1 MKKLLLALAA
11 CCVMF
16 ACDKKEKE
24 PEPEPAET
32 PELTLTSESEVNV
45 GADGDEVTITYTLAN
60 PAEGGEISASAA
72 EGGDWCDGFNCDT
85 DGQVTFTVAANE
97 GDARETVVTVTYT
110 YGEGEHKDITVTV
123 KQVALGDP
131 LFELTSES
139 EVSVGKDGGDVTV
152 TYSITDPR
160 EDGAVSV
167 TVPEDVDWI
176 SNVNTDTDGQVT
188 FTVAANEGDAREAEL
203 TFVYTYGGS
212 ETQEFKVKVSQADDS
227 IVFDAKYA
235 YGVYYGDD
243 LSSKAG
249 EMVYQMWF
257 SDVPESDE
265 WAENAT
271 YYIISVVAGA
281 PANMNAIAPA
291 AGTYSLLEGDDTQT
305 GTIWSNY
312 DYTYACATGDDS
324 SIKTKYS
331 FISGDI
337 TLTKDGNSIIV
348 EGSFVDTDNK
358 IHRLNYTGSILLDD
372 GREPDI
378 PEDALSTLTGDVE
391 DFNAGW
397 TSTVADGY
405 FFGSEN
411 NEGVKEYTMSIKDGS
426 YKDYRTM
433 ILTVYMPLSN
443 TVDDGIIAG
452 TYPVSADVAENTVR
466 AGYLNEGSTYLQ
478 GSWYYDRTYTYP
490 ETEAGPLTSGEVT
503 FERNGDGT
511 YNVTVDAQDDAGH
524 VIKATFPNITYSV
537 FDMTSL

>member
-1 MKKLLLALAA
+1 MKKLLLALAV
-11 CCVMF
+11 CCFLF
-16 ACDKKEKE
+16 ACDKNEKQ
-24 PEPEPAET
+24 PEEPAET

-167 TVPEDVDWI
+167 TVPEGVDWI

-243 LSSKAG
+243 LSNKAG

-324 SIKTKYS
+324 SIKTKYI

-378 PEDALSTLTGDVE
+378 PEDALSTLTGDVV
-391 DFNAGW
+391 DFNADW
-397 TSTVADGY
+397 TNTVADGY
-405 FFGSEN
+405 FFGSMNE
-411 NEGVKEYTMSIKDGS
+411 EGVKEYTMSIKDGS

>member
-160 EDGAVSV
+160 EDGQVSV
-167 TVPEDVDWI
+167 NVPDGVDWI

-324 SIKTKYS
+324 SIKTKYI

-378 PEDALSTLTGDVE
+378 PEDALSTLTGDVV
-391 DFNAGW
+391 DFNADW
-397 TSTVADGY
+397 TNTVADGY
-405 FFGSEN
+405 FFGSMNE
-411 NEGVKEYTMSIKDGS
+411 EGVKEYTMSIKDGS

>member
-11 CCVMF
+11 CCFLF
-16 ACDKKEKE
+16 ACDKNEKQ
-24 PEPEPAET
+24 PEEPAEA
-32 PELTLTSESEVNV
+32 PELTLTSESVVNV
-45 GADGDEVTITYTLAN
+45 PADGDEVTITYTLAN
-60 PAEGGEISASAA
+60 PAENGDISAKAA
-72 EGGDWCDGFNCDT
+72 DGGDWCDGFNCDT

-167 TVPEDVDWI
+167 TVPEGVDWI

-324 SIKTKYS
+324 SIKTKYI

-378 PEDALSTLTGDVE
+378 PEDALSTLTGDVV
-391 DFNAGW
+391 DFNADW
-397 TSTVADGY
+397 TNTVADGY
-405 FFGSEN
+405 FFGSMNE
-411 NEGVKEYTMSIKDGS
+411 EGVKEYTMSIKDGS

>member
-1 MKKLLLALAA
+1 MPPTFFETGIFKFNQIIRKYMMKKLLLALAVGCFVMA
-11 CCVMF
+11 C
-16 ACDKKEKE
+16 EKPSNEKPGPGPDDGNDTTDVTDPTE
-24 PEPEPAET
+24 PV
-32 PELTLTSESEVNV
+32 LTLTSESSVSV
-45 GADGDEVTITYTLAN
+45 DAKGGQVTITYTLEN
-60 PAEGGEISASAA
+60 PAEDGEISASAA
-72 EGGDWCDGFNCDT
+72 EGGDWCSDFNTDT
-85 DGQVTFTVAANE
+85 EGQVTFNVAANDGE
-97 GDARETVVTVTYT
+97 ARNTVVTV
-110 YGEGEHKDITVTV
+110 
-123 KQVALGDP
+123 A
-131 LFELTSES
+131 
-139 EVSVGKDGGDVTV
+139 
-152 TYSITDPR
+152 
-160 EDGAVSV
+160 
-167 TVPEDVDWI
+167 
-176 SNVNTDTDGQVT
+176 
-188 FTVAANEGDAREAEL
+188 
-203 TFVYTYGGS
+203 YTYGGGY
-212 ETQEFKVKVSQADDS
+212 TMTVKVTVSQADDS

-249 EMVYQMWF
+249 DMVYQMWF

-324 SIKTKYS
+324 SIKTKYI
-331 FISGDI
+331 FVSGDI

-405 FFGSEN
+405 FFGSKN

-433 ILTVYMPLSN
+433 NLTVYMPLSN

-478 GSWYYDRTYTYP
+478 GSWYHDRTYTYP

>member
-1 MKKLLLALAA
+1 MKKLLLALAV
-11 CCVMF
+11 CCFLF
-16 ACDKKEKE
+16 ACDKNEKQPEE
-24 PEPEPAET
+24 PTEA

-45 GADGDEVTITYTLAN
+45 SAEGGEVTITYTLAN
-60 PAEGGEISASAA
+60 PAENGGISAQA
-72 EGGDWCDGFNCDT
+72 EDGAEWCDGFNCDT
-85 DGQVTFTVAANE
+85 DGQVTFTVAAND
-97 GDARETVVTVTYT
+97 GDARQTVVTVTYT

-167 TVPEDVDWI
+167 TVPEGVDWI

-324 SIKTKYS
+324 SIKTKYI

-405 FFGSEN
+405 FFGSKN
-411 NEGVKEYTMSIKDGS
+411 Q
-426 YKDYRTM
+426 RTM
-433 ILTVYMPLSN
+433 RESRSI
-443 TVDDGIIAG
+443 
-452 TYPVSADVAENTVR
+452 R
-466 AGYLNEGSTYLQ
+466 
-478 GSWYYDRTYTYP
+478 
-490 ETEAGPLTSGEVT
+490 
-503 FERNGDGT
+503 
-511 YNVTVDAQDDAGH
+511 
-524 VIKATFPNITYSV
+524 
-537 FDMTSL
+537 

>member
-16 ACDKKEKE
+16 ACDKKEK
-24 PEPEPAET
+24 EPEPAET

-97 GDARETVVTVTYT
+97 DDARETVVTVTYT

-167 TVPEDVDWI
+167 TVPEGVDWI

-324 SIKTKYS
+324 SIKTKYI

-378 PEDALSTLTGDVE
+378 PEDALSTLTGDVV
-391 DFNAGW
+391 DFNADW
-397 TSTVADGY
+397 TNTVADGY
-405 FFGSEN
+405 FFGSMNE
-411 NEGVKEYTMSIKDGS
+411 EGVKEYTMSIKDGS

>member
-1 MKKLLLALAA
+1 M
-11 CCVMF
+11 
-16 ACDKKEKE
+16 
-24 PEPEPAET
+24 
-32 PELTLTSESEVNV
+32 
-45 GADGDEVTITYTLAN
+45 TITYTLAN
-60 PAEGGEISASAA
+60 PAENGDISAKAA
-72 EGGDWCDGFNCDT
+72 DGAEWCDGFDCDT
-85 DGQVTFTVAANE
+85 DGQVTFTVAAND

-167 TVPEDVDWI
+167 TVPEGVDWI

-324 SIKTKYS
+324 SIKTKYI

-405 FFGSEN
+405 FFGSKN

-433 ILTVYMPLSN
+433 NLTVYMPLSN

-466 AGYLNEGSTYLQ
+466 AGYLNEGSTSLQ

-524 VIKATFPNITYSV
+524 VIKATFSDISYSV
-537 FDMTSL
+537 FDMESYM

>member
-16 ACDKKEKE
+16 ACDKNEKQPEE
-24 PEPEPAET
+24 PTEA

-45 GADGDEVTITYTLAN
+45 SAEGGEVTITYTLAN
-60 PAEGGEISASAA
+60 PAENGGISAQA
-72 EGGDWCDGFNCDT
+72 EDGAEWCDGFNCDT
-85 DGQVTFTVAANE
+85 DGQVTFTVAAND
-97 GDARETVVTVTYT
+97 GDAREAVVTVTYS

-167 TVPEDVDWI
+167 TVPEGVDWI

-324 SIKTKYS
+324 SIKTKYI
-331 FISGDI
+331 FISGEI

-405 FFGSEN
+405 FFGSKN

-478 GSWYYDRTYTYP
+478 GSWYNDRTYTYP

-537 FDMTSL
+537 IDMTSL

>member
-11 CCVMF
+11 CCFLF
-16 ACDKKEKE
+16 ACDKNEKQPEE
-24 PEPEPAET
+24 PTEA

-167 TVPEDVDWI
+167 TVPEGVDWI

-324 SIKTKYS
+324 SIKTKYI

-405 FFGSEN
+405 FFGSKN

>member
-11 CCVMF
+11 CCFLF
-16 ACDKKEKE
+16 ACDKNEKQPEE
-24 PEPEPAET
+24 PTEA

-167 TVPEDVDWI
+167 TVPEGVDWI

-188 FTVAANEGDAREAEL
+188 FTVAANEGDARGAEL

-324 SIKTKYS
+324 SIKTKYI

-405 FFGSEN
+405 FFGSKN

>member
-1 MKKLLLALAA
+1 MMKKLLLALAVGCFVMA
-11 CCVMF
+11 C
-16 ACDKKEKE
+16 EKPSNEKPGPGPDDGNDTTDVTDPTE
-24 PEPEPAET
+24 PV
-32 PELTLTSESEVNV
+32 LTLTSESSVSV
-45 GADGDEVTITYTLAN
+45 DAKGGQVTITYTLEN
-60 PAEGGEISASAA
+60 PAEDGEISASAA
-72 EGGDWCDGFNCDT
+72 GGGDWCSDFNTDT
-85 DGQVTFTVAANE
+85 EGQVTFNVAANDGE
-97 GDARETVVTVTYT
+97 ARNTVVTV
-110 YGEGEHKDITVTV
+110 
-123 KQVALGDP
+123 A
-131 LFELTSES
+131 
-139 EVSVGKDGGDVTV
+139 
-152 TYSITDPR
+152 
-160 EDGAVSV
+160 
-167 TVPEDVDWI
+167 
-176 SNVNTDTDGQVT
+176 
-188 FTVAANEGDAREAEL
+188 
-203 TFVYTYGGS
+203 YTYGGGY
-212 ETQEFKVKVSQADDS
+212 TMTVKVTVSQADDS

-249 EMVYQMWF
+249 DMVYQMWF

-324 SIKTKYS
+324 SIKTKYI
-331 FISGDI
+331 FVSGDI

-405 FFGSEN
+405 FFGSKN

-443 TVDDGIIAG
+443 TVEDGIIAG
-452 TYPVSADVAENTVR
+452 TYPVGATVAENTVR
-466 AGYLNEGSTYLQ
+466 AGYLNEGSTSLQ

-524 VIKATFPNITYSV
+524 VIKATFLDISYSV
-537 FDMTSL
+537 FDMESYM

>member
-16 ACDKKEKE
+16 ACDKKEK
-24 PEPEPAET
+24 EPEPAET

-160 EDGAVSV
+160 EDGQVSV
-167 TVPEDVDWI
+167 NVPDGVDWI

-188 FTVAANEGDAREAEL
+188 FTVAANDGDAREAEL

-324 SIKTKYS
+324 SIKTKYI

-378 PEDALSTLTGDVE
+378 PEDALSTLTGDVV
-391 DFNAGW
+391 DFNADW
-397 TSTVADGY
+397 TNTVADGY
-405 FFGSEN
+405 FFGSMNE
-411 NEGVKEYTMSIKDGS
+411 EGVKEYTMSIKDGS

>member
-16 ACDKKEKE
+16 ACDKKEK
-24 PEPEPAET
+24 EPEPAET

-160 EDGAVSV
+160 EDGQVSV
-167 TVPEDVDWI
+167 NVPDGVDWI

-324 SIKTKYS
+324 SIKTKYI

-378 PEDALSTLTGDVE
+378 PEDALSTLTGDVV
-391 DFNAGW
+391 DFNADW
-397 TSTVADGY
+397 TNTVADGY
-405 FFGSEN
+405 FFGSMNE
-411 NEGVKEYTMSIKDGS
+411 EGVKEYTMSIKDGS

>member
-16 ACDKKEKE
+16 ACDKKEK
-24 PEPEPAET
+24 EPEPAET

-378 PEDALSTLTGDVE
+378 PEDALSTLTGDVV
-391 DFNAGW
+391 DFNADW
-397 TSTVADGY
+397 TNTVADGY

>member
-16 ACDKKEKE
+16 ACDKKEK
-24 PEPEPAET
+24 EPEPAET

-167 TVPEDVDWI
+167 TVPEGVDWI

-324 SIKTKYS
+324 SIKTKYI

-378 PEDALSTLTGDVE
+378 PEDALSTLTGDVV
-391 DFNAGW
+391 DFNADW
-397 TSTVADGY
+397 TNTVADGY
-405 FFGSEN
+405 FFGSMNE
-411 NEGVKEYTMSIKDGS
+411 EGVKEYTMSIKDGS

>member
-11 CCVMF
+11 CCFLF
-16 ACDKKEKE
+16 ACDKNEKQPEE
-24 PEPEPAET
+24 PTEA

-167 TVPEDVDWI
+167 TVPEGVDWI

-203 TFVYTYGGS
+203 TFVNTYGGS

-324 SIKTKYS
+324 SIKTKYI

-405 FFGSEN
+405 FFGSKN